1 MTKSLRTIKDSLTK
15 RKDTLTGTFKVK
27 TIGVFG
33 SYTQN
38 HQRPGSDIDIL
49 VEFENRYKTFDNYME
64 LKFYLEKILNAKID
78 LVLKNVIKK
87 EIKEHILSEAV
98 YV

>member
-15 RKDTLTGTFKVK
+15 RKDILTDTFKVK

-33 SYTQN
+33 SYAQN
-38 HQRPGSDIDIL
+38 HQRQGSDIDIL
-49 VEFENRYKTFDNYME
+49 VEFENRHKTFDNYME
-64 LKFYLEKILNAKID
+64 LKFYLEKVLDAKID

-87 EIKEHILSEAV
+87 EIEEHILSEVV